1 MACLLRSPPSVS
13 AATSLSTREPSGTAS
28 RVSTVLRCSRRVVA
42 DDGREGATDDFH
54 STLRAL
60 NSTGSRRSPRKS
72 LGQHYMV
79 NSSINEQ
86 LSSIAEVKDGDVVLE
101 IGPGTGSLTN
111 VLINSGATVIA
122 IEKDPR
128 MATLVRDRFEGVDS
142 LMILQE
148 DFTKCHV
155 SSHVSQLLESK
166 KSTGGGVKHAKVVAN
181 VPFNISTEII
191 KRLLPLG
198 DIFSDVVLLLQD
210 ETAFRLV
217 DSQLRTSEY
226 RAINIFVNFFSDAE
240 YRFKVDRTNFFPR
253 PNVDGAVVMFKLKRP
268 TDYPEVAS
276 VKDFFSMVNSAF
288 NGKRKMLRK
297 SLQHLRTPSEIEEA
311 LSDAGLPV
319 TARPEELSLEDFVRL
334 HNSLAR
340 AHD

>member
-60 NSTGSRRSPRKS
+60 NSTGSRRSR
-72 LGQHYMV
+72 GT
-79 NSSINEQ
+79 
-86 LSSIAEVKDGDVVLE
+86 EVKDGDVVLE

-128 MATLVRDRFEGVDS
+128 MATLVRDRFEGVDRPDGE
-142 LMILQE
+142 ILQE

-240 YRFKVDRTNFFPR
+240 YRFKVDRTNFFP
-253 PNVDGAVVMFKLKRP
+253 PVVMFKLKRP